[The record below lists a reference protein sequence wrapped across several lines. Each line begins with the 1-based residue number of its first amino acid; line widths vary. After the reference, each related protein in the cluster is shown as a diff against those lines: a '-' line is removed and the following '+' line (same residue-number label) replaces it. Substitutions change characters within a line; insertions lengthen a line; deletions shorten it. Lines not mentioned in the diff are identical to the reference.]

1 MGIDAHYGLFAGL
14 LCMDAQ
20 NDFFV
25 SGLEI
30 NLRWQRVMMAQAN
43 YDENKTTNLLNGIVG
58 GGQSFE
64 PGMLWTLSIPTPKWN
79 RNTCI
84 KSTRIVFLLQCQGE
98 IR

>member
-1 MGIDAHYGLFAGL
+1 
-14 LCMDAQ
+14 MDAQ

-58 GGQSFE
+58 GGAVLRAGNALDPVDPDPE
-64 PGMLWTLSIPTPKWN
+64 
-79 RNTCI
+79 
-84 KSTRIVFLLQCQGE
+84 VE
-98 IR
+98 